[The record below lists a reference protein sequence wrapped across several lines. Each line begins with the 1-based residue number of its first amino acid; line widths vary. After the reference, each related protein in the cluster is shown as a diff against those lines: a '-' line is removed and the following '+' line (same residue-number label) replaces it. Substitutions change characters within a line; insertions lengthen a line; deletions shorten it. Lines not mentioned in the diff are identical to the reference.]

1 VTAIRIGDGAHEAQV
16 AGGAAAAG
24 VGYRPRM
31 ATRSFGAESMTAP
44 LREVL
49 VKRPGQVFGEAFADP
64 AHGFLHPVD
73 LARAQREHDALR
85 TVLEGLGVVVHELGV
100 EGDSPDLVYT
110 FDPALVT
117 ARGAILLRSGKPSRR
132 GEEEALGSF
141 FSAQGIPLLGRIEAP
156 GTVDGGDTFW
166 LRPGL
171 FCIGRSLRTN
181 AAGAAQLARLVGGD
195 VRTFDVP
202 YGNGPGEC
210 LHLLSLISPVAA
222 DLAVAHL
229 PQLPGGLY
237 ELLGDLGVRLV
248 PVPAEEMAT
257 LGCNV
262 LAVRP
267 RVVVMAAGNPRTESA
282 LRAEGCAVHVFPAGE
297 VGVNGG
303 GGPTCLTRP
312 LWRADV
318 LDP

>member
-1 VTAIRIGDGAHEAQV
+1 M
-16 AGGAAAAG
+16 AG
-24 VGYRPRM
+24 VGYDPPVMARP
-31 ATRSFGAESMTAP
+31 FGAQSMTAP

-49 VKRPGQVFGEAFADP
+49 VKRPGLAFGRAFDDP

-73 LARAQREHDALR
+73 LPRAQREHDALR
-85 TVLEGLGVVVHELGV
+85 ALLERLGVVVHELGV
-100 EGDSPDLVYT
+100 EAASPNLVYT

-117 ARGAILLRSGKPSRR
+117 DRGAILLRSGKVNRR
-132 GEEEALGSF
+132 GEEEVVGRWLEGHA
-141 FSAQGIPLLGRIEAP
+141 IPVVGRIEAP
-156 GTVDGGDTFW
+156 GTVDGGDTLW
-166 LRPGL
+166 LRPDLLCVGQ
-171 FCIGRSLRTN
+171 SLRTN
-181 AAGAAQLARLVGGD
+181 RAGAEQLAAIVGGA

-210 LHLLSLISPVAA
+210 LHLLSLISPVAD

-229 PQLPGGLY
+229 PQLPSGLH
-237 ELLGDLGVRLV
+237 ELLGELGVRIL
-248 PVPAEEMAT
+248 PVHGEEMAT

-267 RVVVMAAGNPRTESA
+267 HVVVMAEGNPRTERA
-282 LRAEGCAVHVFPAGE
+282 LRDAGCDVHGFEAGE

-312 LWRADV
+312 LLRG
-318 LDP
+318 